1 WNYSGSNNWV
11 DTYVG
16 GVRQTVGPLSGSA
29 ATSNGH
35 ATAAGQING
44 LVISQTDHAHV
55 WGIASDSDW
64 GWALGYSDAGSNW
77 LTAES
82 NNPATVTFSY
92 AYTLDASQ
100 ASVDWESRVNM
111 YVQVW
116 GGAGNAERLVAP
128 PWTRRASDGVLVF
141 SDSIS
146 DGGAT
151 NYKTVMGTAQWSFTP
166 VQGQFYSIWAG
177 GDAYAW
183 DAVPEP
189 LTMLGMFLGLGT
201 VGAYIRRRWAL

>member
-1 WNYSGSNNWV
+1 MRKLLAVCAVTGLILSIAGTTSAASVQTDLEYTVTLSGSWSANWNYSGSNNWV

-128 PWTRRASDGVLVF
+128 PWTRRAS
-141 SDSIS
+141 SWRS
-146 DGGAT
+146 
-151 NYKTVMGTAQWSFTP
+151 
-166 VQGQFYSIWAG
+166 
-177 GDAYAW
+177 
-183 DAVPEP
+183 
-189 LTMLGMFLGLGT
+189 
-201 VGAYIRRRWAL
+201 